1 MIAVVAVVAMAGVVV
16 AVHRLRG
23 KRQAEAR
30 TATEAGLGFTVDL
43 ITVVVGSGG
52 TIGQAVETV
61 ARHGPDLVAPTF
73 RRVMERAR
81 TDLLLADALDVAV
94 DDLGPTFHPLI
105 GALVATERD
114 GAPISL
120 LLQHLADDA
129 QQARQWQ
136 AEALAKRLPVTMLV
150 PLATCLLPATI
161 IGALVP
167 LVLVALRQ
175 LDL

>member
-1 MIAVVAVVAMAGVVV
+1 MIAVVTAVALAGVAMAL
-16 AVHRLRG
+16 HRLRG
-23 KRQAEAR
+23 KRRAEAR

-52 TIGQAVETV
+52 TIRQAVETV

-73 RRVMERAR
+73 QQVMERAQA
-81 TDLLLADALDVAV
+81 DLLLADALDVAV
-94 DDLGPTFHPLI
+94 DSLGPTFHPLI

-129 QQARQWQ
+129 QQVRRWQ
-136 AEALAKRLPVTMLV
+136 AEELAKRLPVTMLV
-150 PLATCLLPATI
+150 PLATCLLPATV

-167 LVLVALRQ
+167 LALVALRQ